1 MSLKPQESLSK
12 TYRRQ
17 KPNRKEFE
25 AFRGNLNHLLNEFD
39 ESEFEE
45 HIKNDVIKFL
55 NETWYKDEH
64 LINTKDRTD
73 LVIHNDK
80 SSKSSVGVLI
90 EVKKPNNKSEMISQK
105 NLNAKALQELLLYYL
120 RERHTNQNKEIKHLI
135 VTNVYEWFIFDA
147 NEFYNRFYKNKK
159 LLNTYEDWMKGNLE
173 GTDTIYFYKEIASLY
188 ISQVHDELE
197 HTYFDF
203 RDYVKDLKK
212 ESDTKKL
219 IALYKVLSPIHLL
232 KKSFA
237 NDSNSLNKQ
246 FYHELLHIIG
256 LEEVKEKGKKLIQR
270 KSKEG
275 RIEGSLLENAIL
287 TMDEKDRLRMLNRPS
302 HFGSNT
308 EAQLYTVALDL
319 CITWINRIL
328 FLKLLESQLVS
339 YHKGDKTYRFL
350 DVSTIPDYDS
360 LESLFF
366 GVLARKLEDR
376 ADRYK
381 EKYAKIPYLN
391 SSLFEQTGL
400 EEVLTITMLNNNFE
414 HKLYSRTVLKN
425 TKGKPLTGKID
436 TLTYLF
442 QFLDAYDF
450 TSEGTEAIQEENKSL
465 INASV
470 LGLIFE
476 KINGYKDG
484 SFYTPGFITMY
495 MCRETIRRT
504 VIQKFNEQKGWEL
517 EHFDQLYDKIE
528 DKKEA
533 NEIINSI
540 KICDPAV
547 GSGHFLVSALNE
559 IIAIKSELKI
569 LLDREGKTLRDYEI
583 TIDNDELI
591 IESEGELFSYSIDNK
606 EKQRIQETLFHEKQA
621 VIENCLFGVDINANS
636 VKICRLRLWI
646 ELLKNAYYKSKGELE
661 TLPNIDINIK
671 TGNSLI
677 SRFDLDSDLSVA
689 LKSIKYG
696 ISEYRAFVNDYKN
709 AKDKE
714 EKRGFKTLIDQIKSD
729 FKAEIDTPLK
739 KDLRRARGQVEKWLT
754 EINTKKQWNEKVP
767 KKFRDK
773 AEKAEK
779 KLNSLLDKRNEIH
792 SNKIYE
798 DAFEWRFEFP
808 EVLDDKGNFI
818 GFDVV
823 IGNPPYFALSKSK
836 DQQKYFEENEFKT
849 YSKGAD
855 IYCIFYERGIE
866 MLTENGALT
875 YITSNSWL
883 RSIYG
888 DNLKRYLIQNA
899 SPQRLLNIEDIQVF
913 EEATV
918 ESSIITL
925 KKSNSSNAFPVVNLG
940 SDYSLGDSLDDYFS
954 NHHFT
959 FEIPET
965 PEWFIGQQEVGLLK
979 KKIETDSK
987 GLGSFDVVINFGIK
1001 TGYNEAFIIDEK
1013 KKDELLKANYS
1024 SKELI
1029 HPILRGRD
1037 LKRFSFIDPKLYVIG
1052 TFPSLKLSID
1062 SYPAVL
1068 QHFLDIGKKRLEQSG
1083 AKGSRKKSTNE
1094 WFETQDSIGFW
1105 KDFIKPKIIWGEI
1118 SDKPK
1123 FAYDDKGYY
1132 NEATTFLMTGEKL
1145 KFLLGILNSK
1155 VSEWYFNLIGTTTG
1169 MGTNRWKKYK
1179 IELLPIKIP
1188 TIEQEKNIEELVNEI
1203 IKIKEVNPFSDTSNL
1218 EMEID
1223 QLVYELY
1230 GLTEEEIKIVEG
1242 GVG

>member
-1 MSLKPQESLSK
+1 MPLKPQESLSK

-25 AFRGNLNHLLNEFD
+25 SFRANLNHLLNEFD
-39 ESEFEE
+39 ENEFEE
-45 HIKNDVIKFL
+45 HIKNDVIQFL

-80 SSKSSVGVLI
+80 SAKSSVGVLI
-90 EVKKPNNKSEMISQK
+90 EVKKPSNKPEMISQK

-147 NEFYNRFYKNKK
+147 NQFYSLFYKNKK
-159 LLNTYEDWMKGNLE
+159 LLKSYEDWSKGNLE
-173 GTDTIYFYKEIASLY
+173 AADTTYFYKEIASLY
-188 ISQVHDELE
+188 ISQAHDELE
-197 HTYFDF
+197 YTYFDF
-203 RDYVKDLKK
+203 REYTKDLKN
-212 ESDTKKL
+212 ESDTNKL

-270 KSKEG
+270 KSKDK
-275 RIEGSLLENAIL
+275 RIEGSLLENAML

-302 HFGSNT
+302 HFGNNT
-308 EAQLYTVALDL
+308 ETQLYTVALDL

-350 DVSTIPDYDS
+350 DSNTIPNYDS

-366 GVLARKLEDR
+366 GVLARKMEDR

-381 EKYAKIPYLN
+381 EKYAKVPYLN

-414 HKLYSRTVLKN
+414 HELYSRTVLKN
-425 TKGKPLTGKID
+425 AKGKPLSGKID

-504 VIQKFNEQKGWEL
+504 IIQKFNEKKGWEL
-517 EHFDQLYDKIE
+517 ESFDQLYDKISN
-528 DKKEA
+528 KQEA

-569 LLDREGKTLRDYEI
+569 LLDRDSKTLRDYEI
-583 TIDNDELI
+583 TIENDELI
-591 IESEGELFSYSIDNK
+591 IESEGELFAYTVDNK
-606 EKQRIQETLFHEKQA
+606 EKQRIQETLFYEKQTI
-621 VIENCLFGVDINANS
+621 IENCLFGVDINANS

-646 ELLKNAYYKSKGELE
+646 ELLKNAYYITSSSGDLQGFKNLTGIEVLQ

-677 SRFDLDSDLSVA
+677 SRFDLDVDISAA
-689 LKSIKYG
+689 LKKSKGSAIQWDIETYKSAVSNYKNATSKEDKREFERLIEIIKGDFETEISKKDKRLIKSIK
-696 ISEYRAFVNDYKN
+696 
-709 AKDKE
+709 
-714 EKRGFKTLIDQIKSD
+714 
-729 FKAEIDTPLK
+729 LK
-739 KDLRRARGQVEKWLT
+739 GELT
-754 EINTKKQWNEKVP
+754 NLTTQTSMFEMGV
-767 KKFRDK
+767 
-773 AEKAEK
+773 AEK
-779 KLNSLLDKRNEIH
+779 KKWKKEVETKTTALEKVDNELEEVK

-808 EVLDDKGNFI
+808 EVLDDEGHFL

-823 IGNPPYFALSKSK
+823 IGNPPYVQSRSEKFEKAEK
-836 DQQKYFEENEFKT
+836 DFFYKN
-849 YSKGAD
+849 YSTSEYQINLYGLFIEKG
-855 IYCIFYERGIE
+855 
-866 MLTENGALT
+866 
-875 YITSNSWL
+875 S
-883 RSIYG
+883 
-888 DNLKRYLIQNA
+888 
-899 SPQRLLNIEDIQVF
+899 RLLKNGGHSNLIVPNYWLSTTYDKRLRKYLFQENNVLELLNVYEVF
-913 EEATV
+913 EEAIVDTLILQFRK
-918 ESSIITL
+918 ESSSTNISSRVLAIDRRLNSINDRLEAVKNRNWSFNKDIVFDQTQDDIEITFIDSISLKSARTIDDYFELKFGVKLYEVGKGTPKQSKEDSKIHKYESLNQVDDSYRKLLRARHVSKYHIKWKEGYLKYGINLAAPRETNLFKGERILVQRIFSKAVLDAAFTDKNYVCNTDVITL
-925 KKSNSSNAFPVVNLG
+925 KPKQKIDCRLFLAIVVSKLSANFVRSKNVNLDRNVYPKINTNTL
-940 SDYSLGDSLDDYFS
+940 STLP
-954 NHHFT
+954 
-959 FEIPET
+959 IPD
-965 PEWFIGQQEVGLLK
+965 
-979 KKIETDSK
+979 IEK
-987 GLGSFDVVINFGIK
+987 V
-1001 TGYNEAFIIDEK
+1001 DE
-1013 KKDELLKANYS
+1013 
-1024 SKELI
+1024 
-1029 HPILRGRD
+1029 
-1037 LKRFSFIDPKLYVIG
+1037 
-1052 TFPSLKLSID
+1052 SLK
-1062 SYPAVL
+1062 
-1068 QHFLDIGKKRLEQSG
+1068 
-1083 AKGSRKKSTNE
+1083 
-1094 WFETQDSIGFW
+1094 
-1105 KDFIKPKIIWGEI
+1105 
-1118 SDKPK
+1118 
-1123 FAYDDKGYY
+1123 
-1132 NEATTFLMTGEKL
+1132 
-1145 KFLLGILNSK
+1145 
-1155 VSEWYFNLIGTTTG
+1155 
-1169 MGTNRWKKYK
+1169 
-1179 IELLPIKIP
+1179 
-1188 TIEQEKNIEELVNEI
+1188 NEI
-1203 IKIKEVNPFSDTSNL
+1203 INL
-1218 EMEID
+1218 VQKVIDLKKDPNSVTLLHENKID

-1230 GLTEEEIKIVEG
+1230 GLSEEEIKIVEG
-1242 GVG
+1242 TNL